1 MKHEPIS
8 RAPRRP
14 VNVSLDSELVADAKK
29 LGVNLSRACERGLSE
44 DLAKARGERWLL
56 ENRAALLAW
65 NDWIE
70 ENGLPFEE
78 HRQF

>member
-1 MKHEPIS
+1 MKHERIS
-8 RAPRRP
+8 ASRRRP
-14 VNVSLDSELVADAKK
+14 VNLSLDPSLVAEARE
-29 LGVNLSRACERGLSE
+29 LGVNVSRACEKGLTE
-44 DLAKARGERWLL
+44 ELAKARGERWLR